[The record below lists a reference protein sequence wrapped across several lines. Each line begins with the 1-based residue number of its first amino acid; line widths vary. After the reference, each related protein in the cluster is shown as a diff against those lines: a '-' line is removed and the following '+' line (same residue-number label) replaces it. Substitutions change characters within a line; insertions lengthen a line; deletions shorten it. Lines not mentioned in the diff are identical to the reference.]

1 MLMHGA
7 HGLLSCLSLWRRKE
21 FYILTLTIAIPND
34 NVNKIDSWPLFILE
48 LKKHQG
54 AVSLS
59 TDILIKSLADNF
71 RTITQYN

>member
-1 MLMHGA
+1 MRMHGA
-7 HGLLSCLSLWRRKE
+7 HGLLSRLSLWRRKE

-34 NVNKIDSWPLFILE
+34 NVNKIDSWSLFILE

-54 AVSLS
+54 AVSMS